1 MMQEIQAIQAT
12 THLANATQ
20 ENTATKA
27 DLHTTTENGA
37 GNKSH
42 QDEST
47 KVTLSS
53 RAESHKEAKGIKAEQ
68 QLAEKKEI
76 ENHQIDYSLAMTGI
90 PQFGGRLV
98 TVVKY
103 PDGSTEMI
111 DAFSGK
117 KVTQEELD
125 LARAAK
131 ENSEHVQRKQEA
143 KKAAL
148 EVQALTPGESQPTD
162 LE

>member
-27 DLHTTTENGA
+27 DVNTTSESGA

-53 RAESHKEAKGIKAEQ
+53 RAESHKEAKDIKAEQ
-68 QLAEKKEI
+68 QLEEKKKV

-117 KVTQEELD
+117 KVTQQELD
-125 LARAAK
+125 IARAEK
-131 ENSEHVQRKQEA
+131 ENSENVQRKQEA
-143 KKAAL
+143 KKVAQ
-148 EVQALTPGESQPTD
+148 EVQTFTPGESQPTD

>member
-1 MMQEIQAIQAT
+1 MQEIQAIQAT

>member
-1 MMQEIQAIQAT
+1 MQEIQAIQAT

-148 EVQALTPGESQPTD
+148 EVQAFTPGESQPTD